1 MGVDDLINAGSLVNL
16 PITDFALT
24 SVPAGFTESLSL
36 HGNSLDPN
44 VAAVPGPPIGGQL
57 AAGSGLLGWSASA
70 AGGSSEAPSR
80 SIGPE
85 ATPATAFP
93 SGQLGGE
100 KSWRRE
106 FHKVSRRLSD
116 RRENLKYC
124 KYGVFVAIIMILK

>member
-57 AAGSGLLGWSASA
+57 AAGSGLLWLVSLGRWRKQR
-70 AGGSSEAPSR
+70 GSLAIDRSR
-80 SIGPE
+80 GHARHGLPFR
-85 ATPATAFP
+85 TT
-93 SGQLGGE
+93 
-100 KSWRRE
+100 RRG
-106 FHKVSRRLSD
+106 KV
-116 RRENLKYC
+116 
-124 KYGVFVAIIMILK
+124 VAKRIS